1 MLDPR
6 AYILAAILLAAPG
19 AGNAQGTAIE
29 FGGLQQDPTAP
40 IEVVADQLQVNQTDG
55 TAIFTGNVVIGQG
68 EMRLS
73 AAEVL
78 VVYAKAVEGGDQGK
92 ISRMEATGG
101 VTIVNGTDAAEAEK
115 ASYSVEDGLI
125 YMTGDV
131 LLMQG
136 ENALTSEKMRIDL
149 TNGAAIM
156 EGRVKTVLQ
165 SGGN

>member
-1 MLDPR
+1 MLNPR
-6 AYILAAILLAAPG
+6 AYVLVALLFAAPG
-19 AGNAQGTAIE
+19 AGVAQGTAIE

-40 IEVVADQLQVNQTDG
+40 IEVVADRLQVDQTDG
-55 TAIFTGNVVIGQG
+55 TAIFTGNVIIGQG

-78 VVYAKAVEGGDQGK
+78 VVYARAVEGGDEGK
-92 ISRMEATGG
+92 ISRMEASGG
-101 VTIVNGTDAAEAEK
+101 VTIVNGTDAAEAQN
-115 ASYSVEDGLI
+115 ATYSVDDGLI

-156 EGRVKTVLQ
+156 EGRVRTVLQ

>member
-1 MLDPR
+1 M
-6 AYILAAILLAAPG
+6 LLAAPG
-19 AGNAQGTAIE
+19 VGFAQGTAID

-55 TAIFTGNVVIGQG
+55 TAIFTGNVTIGQG
-68 EMRLS
+68 EMRLT

-78 VVYAKAVEGGDQGK
+78 VVYAKAVEGGESGK
-92 ISRMEATGG
+92 ISRMEASGG
-101 VTIVNGTDAAEAEK
+101 VTIVNGTDAAEAQN
-115 ASYSVEDGLI
+115 ASYSVDDGMI

-136 ENALTSEKMRIDL
+136 ENALTSEKMRVDL
-149 TNGAAIM
+149 TNGSAIM

-165 SGGN
+165 QGAN